1 MFKRLALSLLARPSI
16 GRMLRPF
23 GRGRAAVIMMHRFRT
38 AGGNH
43 YGHEPASLERLLNEL
58 RAIGARFVAIEEIAA
73 FADGSAYSQQA
84 EPVVAF
90 TVDDGYADFAQ
101 VGLPIFQK
109 FSCPVT
115 CYVVP
120 AVVDGRRWFW
130 WDQLDWVARHT
141 ALAGKTVRC
150 IVRDFEGDL
159 VPGSVPRL
167 VESLKV
173 LPTDERET
181 LIEELARDAGVAFP
195 ETIPSAYAVMSW
207 DAMRSVESP
216 MVRFGAHTETHP
228 ILGRCEDDRARAE
241 IEESCRRLQAELR
254 YPSPVF
260 CYPNGMPGDFGS
272 REWQVLKSLPGIK
285 GAVAAVPKVARRS
298 EAAVDPNW
306 RWQIPRFAFDGRP
319 GVMTRLLYL

>member
-1 MFKRLALSLLARPSI
+1 MFKQLALSLLARPSI
-16 GRMLRPF
+16 GRMLRPL
-23 GRGRAAVIMMHRFRT
+23 GRGRAAVIMMHRFST
-38 AGGNH
+38 AHGDH
-43 YGHEPASLERLLNEL
+43 AGHAPHELERVLEEL
-58 RAIGARFVAIEEIAA
+58 RAIGARFVPIEEIAA
-73 FADGSAYSQQA
+73 FADGASHSEQA
-84 EPVVAF
+84 DPVVAF

-120 AVVDGRRWFW
+120 AVVDGRHWFW
-130 WDQLDWVARHT
+130 WDQLDWVARH
-141 ALAGKTVRC
+141 AVLAGTTVRC
-150 IVRDFEGDL
+150 TVRDFDGDF

-173 LPTDERET
+173 LQTKERET
-181 LIEELARDAGVAFP
+181 LIEELARDAGVTFP
-195 ETIPSAYAVMSW
+195 TEIPSAYAVMSW
-207 DAMRSVESP
+207 DDMRRVESP

-228 ILGRCEDDRARAE
+228 ILGRCDDDRARAE
-241 IEESCRRLQAELR
+241 IEESCRRVRTELR

-272 REWQVLKSLPGIK
+272 REWQVLRSIPGFV
-285 GAVAAVPKVARRS
+285 GAVAAVPRVALRS
-298 EAAVDPNW
+298 QAASDPNW

>member
-1 MFKRLALSLLARPSI
+1 
-16 GRMLRPF
+16 
-23 GRGRAAVIMMHRFRT
+23 
-38 AGGNH
+38 
-43 YGHEPASLERLLNEL
+43 
-58 RAIGARFVAIEEIAA
+58 
-73 FADGSAYSQQA
+73 
-84 EPVVAF
+84 
-90 TVDDGYADFAQ
+90 
-101 VGLPIFQK
+101 
-109 FSCPVT
+109 
-115 CYVVP
+115 
-120 AVVDGRRWFW
+120 
-130 WDQLDWVARHT
+130 VARHT

-150 IVRDFEGDL
+150 IVSDFEDDL
-159 VPGSVPRL
+159 VPGSVSRL

-181 LIEELARDAGVAFP
+181 LIEELARDAGVTFP

-207 DAMRSVESP
+207 DDMRSVESP

-272 REWQVLKSLPGIK
+272 REWQVLKSLPGIV
-285 GAVAAVPKVARRS
+285 GAVAAVPRVALRS
-298 EAAVDPNW
+298 EAAADPNW

-319 GVMTRLLYL
+319 GVMTRLLCL